1 MSKVGLAEVL
11 IGFIS
16 VLLIY
21 NQVIGW
27 MVQNWILNPYLN
39 YGLLVPFISA
49 YLIWRER
56 ESFKVSIDRRG
67 VLLLVPALI
76 LYLSLS
82 FTLKAISLVAFISGS
97 FLLLFGEKSFRK
109 ILFPLAF
116 LLLMVPVP
124 AYMIEYIGLHLRT
137 VSVNT
142 AVGMADIFYD
152 IQLVDDTYIKA
163 GDLTLY
169 VGLPCSGIESF
180 LGFGVFALLFA
191 YLFERGWK
199 RAGLVT
205 VCLGLTIAMNIMRI
219 FLVIVVG
226 ISFGEAAAL
235 GVFHTLSGMVLISI
249 YTVILLF
256 VYRRRL

>member
-1 MSKVGLAEVL
+1 VGLAEVL

-21 NQVIGW
+21 NQIIDW

-56 ESFKVSIDRRG
+56 KSFNVSIDRRG
-67 VLLLVPALI
+67 VLLLIPAAI
-76 LYLSLS
+76 LYLSPS
-82 FTLKAISLVAFISGS
+82 FTLKAISLVSFISGS

-116 LLLMVPVP
+116 LLLMIPLP
-124 AYMIEYIGLHLRT
+124 GYMIEYVGLHLRT
-137 VSVNT
+137 VSVNS
-142 AVGMADIFYD
+142 AVGLADIFYD
-152 IQLVDDTYIKA
+152 IQLVEDTYIQA
-163 GDLTLY
+163 GTLTLY

-191 YLFERGWK
+191 YLFEKGLR
-199 RAGLVT
+199 RAGLVM

-219 FLVIVVG
+219 FMVIAVG
-226 ISFGEAAAL
+226 VSFGEAAAM

-249 YTVILLF
+249 YTIILLF
-256 VYRRRL
+256 IYRRKL